1 MYMYESKGAGL
12 EGGVLTKIK
21 KHSMQ
26 SCTYRAPCTLRLKI
40 TIQTKTYKKKPQS
53 NLTKDNEPNTG
64 NRNVT
69 LTRKHKTGRTLERH
83 SSYAN
88 TTVHQPTRRRN
99 SLTSVTSLIPLG
111 SLLAVAGSGVEA
123 ASVVDLLQDLAG
135 GVELAKMCDERVL
148 VLGGEAAEL
157 AWEEL
162 LALLVVGVV
171 ELDVVL
177 LLHVVLQTHALC
189 EALATLLAAER
200 VHLCNKNIEKR
211 QAC

>member
-1 MYMYESKGAGL
+1 M
-12 EGGVLTKIK
+12 
-21 KHSMQ
+21 
-26 SCTYRAPCTLRLKI
+26 
-40 TIQTKTYKKKPQS
+40 
-53 NLTKDNEPNTG
+53 
-64 NRNVT
+64 
-69 LTRKHKTGRTLERH
+69 
-83 SSYAN
+83 
-88 TTVHQPTRRRN
+88 
-99 SLTSVTSLIPLG
+99 TSLIPLG